1 MTVTA
6 NLNDM
11 KKFKDEVKVFLENTL
26 IQVHIIPVQ
35 AEGIGT
41 TLVTDKPLDSGLDL
55 KSHFR

>member
-1 MTVTA
+1 
-6 NLNDM
+6 M

-41 TLVTDKPLDSGLDL
+41 TLVTDKPLDSVLDL